1 MDWQAAIN
9 LNRDALLRV
18 LGTLLAIVTPHL
30 SRQSRSAILRV
41 LRPAE
46 SAARRLI
53 VIAAKLYKEAQRKP
67 ASMAQSNRLPNFA
80 AFKPTAKTPRFKLFD
95 PRKRLI
101 EFQKPKQISKFMP
114 RISVIGVSNP
124 LFYKT
129 RPPRELTTKNLCQR
143 LAALQ
148 EALNDLPKQA
158 KRLARQLEKRKT
170 APAGPRRVPP
180 LRPGLPPGYRSN
192 PAHEVDALLK
202 ECHRLALY
210 ALKPPT

>member
-1 MDWQAAIN
+1 MNWQAAIN

-53 VIAAKLYKEAQRKP
+53 VIAAKIYEKRSK
-67 ASMAQSNRLPNFA
+67 SRLSDDKALPDFTKFA
-80 AFKPTAKTPRFKLFD
+80 RSTKTPVFKLFD

-101 EFQKPKQISKFMP
+101 EFQKPKQTSKFMP

-129 RPPRELTTKNLCQR
+129 KPPRELTTKHLCRR

-170 APAGPRRVPP
+170 ASAGPRRVPP

-192 PAHEVDALLK
+192 PAHEVDAHLK

-210 ALKPPT
+210 ALEPLT